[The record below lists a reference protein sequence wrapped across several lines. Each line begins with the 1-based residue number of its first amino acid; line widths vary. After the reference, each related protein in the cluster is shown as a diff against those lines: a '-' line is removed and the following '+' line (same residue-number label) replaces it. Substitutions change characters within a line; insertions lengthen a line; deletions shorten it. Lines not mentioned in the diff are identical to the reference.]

1 LVKLKYIAWNTGK
14 NEVKQRNAIA
24 GNRNKYGVQENFL
37 PIICRFSFT
46 LGCIEDLKA

>member
-1 LVKLKYIAWNTGK
+1 MAWNTGK

-37 PIICRFSFT
+37 PKFCFLKLSLAF
-46 LGCIEDLKA
+46 GCIENLKSDEQ